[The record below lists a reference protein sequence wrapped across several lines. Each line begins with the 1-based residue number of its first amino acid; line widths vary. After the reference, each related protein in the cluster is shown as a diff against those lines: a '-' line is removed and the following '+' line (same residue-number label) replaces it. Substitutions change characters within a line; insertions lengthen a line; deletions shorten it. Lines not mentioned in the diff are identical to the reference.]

1 MTDSV
6 FTPPLWWRLLGMATR
21 PAARALWPDRTGLWP
36 RAERGTVWL
45 HAASVGEAKGLL
57 RVAASLEGRDLTL
70 TATTA
75 AGLARLRRERPD
87 LASFPLPW
95 DDAATLDLFL
105 AARRVE
111 RAVFFEA
118 EAWPAAFG
126 RLASRGIPLAMAS
139 VRCSPRSRRR
149 WRLFSAL
156 FPGWTNSVS
165 MAWADGPAR
174 SLETLGFAAV
184 RSGSSLKWA
193 GVPAVRARAVQGR
206 VAALSYHLRDLPR
219 LATLVRS
226 HPGKAWL
233 WFPRR
238 LSLVPVSR
246 LLAKALGLEVVSD
259 DALPASGQAW
269 IAPRLGLVT
278 SRLPGCEAAWVSP
291 GHDREEPLRLGVPAL
306 LDTPFVGN
314 TGSDNH
320 DMILAPE
327 AALSALVD
335 WVGNHDIADQD

>member
-1 MTDSV
+1 
-6 FTPPLWWRLLGMATR
+6 
-21 PAARALWPDRTGLWP
+21 
-36 RAERGTVWL
+36 
-45 HAASVGEAKGLL
+45 
-57 RVAASLEGRDLTL
+57 VAASLGSSDLTL

-95 DDAATLDLFL
+95 DDATTVDLFL

-156 FPGWTNSVS
+156 FPDWTKSVS

-174 SLETLGFAAV
+174 ALEDLGFAAA
-184 RSGSSLKWA
+184 RSGASLKWA
-193 GVPAVRARAVQGR
+193 GVPAVPATPIPGR

-219 LATLVRS
+219 LASLVRG
-226 HPGKAWL
+226 HPGRAWL

-259 DALPASGQAW
+259 DASPAPGQAW
-269 IAPRLGLVT
+269 ISPRLGLVVE
-278 SRLPGCEAAWVSP
+278 RIPGCEAAWVSP
-291 GHDREEPLRLGVPAL
+291 GHDREEPRRLGVPAL
-306 LDTPFVGN
+306 LDAPSEGS

-320 DMILAPE
+320 DKILAPE
-327 AALSALVD
+327 AALRELVA
-335 WVGNHDIADQD
+335 WIGNHDIADQD